1 MLGFAILLCSLL
13 AVAPAEPA
21 ASEESLDRKLLPLI
35 DAHKGK
41 VAVGVKNLV
50 TGEKFFHNPDQ
61 VMPTASLIKIAVM
74 IEAYQQADAG
84 KFRMTDKVT
93 LREEDK
99 VPGSGLLTRLF
110 SDGASFSLRDAV
122 RLMMAVSDNTATNLI
137 LDRTGIKEV
146 NQRMRDWGFSE
157 TRINAKV
164 FRGST
169 TSVDPERTRIY
180 SLGSTTARE
189 MVGILEELQ
198 MGSRS
203 RPAVKKVLLSHLLAN
218 EDKDKFP
225 RFLPGKKIAH
235 KDGSTNQVRTD
246 AGLIETP
253 AGPVAVCVLTSNNTD
268 QRWLPDN
275 AGNLMCARV
284 AQIVYNHFA
293 RVAPAKAP

>member
-1 MLGFAILLCSLL
+1 MLGSAILLCSLL

-21 ASEESLDRKLLPLI
+21 SEELEKKLLPLI

-84 KFRMTDKVT
+84 KFMLSDKVT

-99 VPGSGLLTRLF
+99 VPGSGLLTKHF
-110 SDGASFSLRDAV
+110 SEGASFSIRDAV

-137 LDRTGIKEV
+137 LDRTGIQAV
-146 NQRMRDWGFSE
+146 NQRMRDWGFPE

-198 MGSRS
+198 MGTRN
-203 RPAVKKVLLSHLLAN
+203 RPAIKQVLLGHLLAN
-218 EDKDKFP
+218 EDRDKFP
-225 RFLPGKKIAH
+225 RFLPGTKIAH
-235 KDGSTNQVRTD
+235 KDGSTDRVRTD
-246 AGLIETP
+246 AGIIDTP
-253 AGPVAVCVLTSNNTD
+253 IGPVAVCVLTSNNTD

-275 AGNLMCARV
+275 AGNLLCARV
-284 AQIVYNHFA
+284 AQAVYQHYS
-293 RVAPAKAP
+293 RTGIPKTP